1 MIPFA
6 ILSGKIK
13 TKTDEKE
20 IRLLELSPDYFT
32 FRLLKEQA
40 QKYVQQLSDAGQQ
53 GNIVLSFFQFQK
65 RSYHEVILNC
75 TRDVVKIELM
85 PQKQMEG
92 LVCEI
97 RVDVKNEE
105 YRIYTERFNKEYLNY
120 IYLKLDETEADMSKA
135 LVGYP
140 SEKEQTY
147 SDTLKKQ
154 RAAWTQVPNEA
165 KKSLAERVDGIE
177 LDNPAW
183 YQAYLSKPLKDFISL
198 YWESSGW
205 IDIDLCKIAWRVPKY
220 FYIGNA
226 YCFHLFPKKT
236 QLEAMLEKTWS
247 DHIFPVCVFAPVEE
261 KDLIKIEKIL
271 NVLEDHQ
278 ISKETIEKCLTVLAK
293 GKASEIEKMF
303 EVLDKY
309 HISKENIEKNF
320 GNIFSKSINKFDAIF
335 SRNSENIKMYMKLK
349 GYYDK
354 IVTKEELNQ
363 IAQFKNVDT
372 EKIICS
378 VLNQK
383 YIETYKKTIEEKGG
397 LYIGK
402 SIPMNKN
409 DMSKYENIILDIS
422 KNISNLM
429 SYKYKYDK
437 QELESFCIS
446 TLIEKCGDV
455 IYNNDVNKEFLYG
468 TLYNKTKKYC
478 IGYILKEKNN
488 YSIDISKWE
497 NTTKTSKYNKS
508 GMVKKDELDVKQWNL
523 KSEEDEEAMKIL
535 SNYLE
540 MGYDNKKAF
549 ENTAKDLELD
559 IEELMY
565 NIEEIKNQILNK
577 NKENNEQEKDEK

>member
-1 MIPFA
+1 MVNKEELIE
-6 ILSGKIK
+6 ILKKYGFTQEQISKLTKNK
-13 TKTDEKE
+13 T
-20 IRLLELSPDYFT
+20 
-32 FRLLKEQA
+32 LLKRGIIDKIDKNLQ
-40 QKYVQQLSDAGQQ
+40 
-53 GNIVLSFFQFQK
+53 VLTT
-65 RSYHEVILNC
+65 N
-75 TRDVVKIELM
+75 
-85 PQKQMEG
+85 
-92 LVCEI
+92 
-97 RVDVKNEE
+97 N
-105 YRIYTERFNKEYLNY
+105 
-120 IYLKLDETEADMSKA
+120 
-135 LVGYP
+135 
-140 SEKEQTY
+140 
-147 SDTLKKQ
+147 
-154 RAAWTQVPNEA
+154 
-165 KKSLAERVDGIE
+165 
-177 LDNPAW
+177 
-183 YQAYLSKPLKDFISL
+183 ISL
-198 YWESSGW
+198 E
-205 IDIDLCKIAWRVPKY
+205 KIAKCS
-220 FYIGNA
+220 II
-226 YCFHLFPKKT
+226 LFKNNY
-236 QLEAMLEKTWS
+236 LE
-247 DHIFPVCVFAPVEE
+247 
-261 KDLIKIEKIL
+261 IEKIL
-271 NVLEDHQ
+271 KVLEAHQISKETVKNCLSVLAQGKANEIEKIFEVLETHQ
-278 ISKETIEKCLTVLAK
+278 ISKETIENCLTVLAK

-320 GNIFSKSINKFDAIF
+320 GNIFSKSINKFYAIF

-523 KSEEDEEAMKIL
+523 KSEEDEETMKIL

-577 NKENNEQEKDEK
+577 NKENNEQEKNEK

>member
-53 GNIVLSFFQFQK
+53 GNVVLSFFQFQK

-236 QLEAMLEKTWS
+236 QLEAMLEKTWG

-271 NVLEDHQ
+271 KLLSDWCQNKCVKIELVINDWGMAGLIRKKYPNQFLLTLGCLLSKQRRDTRMNYVNRNDNEF
-278 ISKETIEKCLTVLAK
+278 SKEKSQVDAPFYRQYLAKYFNITRVSFQNSGIDQSFFMPDSMIGMTLHFPYFQMNTSGWCPLLAMLYRGSRGRQKAVDDCHCECMTYAFEYPDFLCMTGRYNSIFGYNDSIRIEKEGVRLVAGFLNTPLKNDSAK
-293 GKASEIEKMF
+293 GT
-303 EVLDKY
+303 
-309 HISKENIEKNF
+309 
-320 GNIFSKSINKFDAIF
+320 
-335 SRNSENIKMYMKLK
+335 KL
-349 GYYDK
+349 
-354 IVTKEELNQ
+354 
-363 IAQFKNVDT
+363 
-372 EKIICS
+372 
-378 VLNQK
+378 
-383 YIETYKKTIEEKGG
+383 
-397 LYIGK
+397 
-402 SIPMNKN
+402 
-409 DMSKYENIILDIS
+409 
-422 KNISNLM
+422 
-429 SYKYKYDK
+429 
-437 QELESFCIS
+437 
-446 TLIEKCGDV
+446 
-455 IYNNDVNKEFLYG
+455 
-468 TLYNKTKKYC
+468 
-478 IGYILKEKNN
+478 
-488 YSIDISKWE
+488 
-497 NTTKTSKYNKS
+497 
-508 GMVKKDELDVKQWNL
+508 
-523 KSEEDEEAMKIL
+523 
-535 SNYLE
+535 
-540 MGYDNKKAF
+540 
-549 ENTAKDLELD
+549 
-559 IEELMY
+559 
-565 NIEEIKNQILNK
+565 
-577 NKENNEQEKDEK
+577 

>member
-1 MIPFA
+1 MA
-6 ILSGKIK
+6 KGK
-13 TKTDEKE
+13 
-20 IRLLELSPDYFT
+20 
-32 FRLLKEQA
+32 A
-40 QKYVQQLSDAGQQ
+40 
-53 GNIVLSFFQFQK
+53 
-65 RSYHEVILNC
+65 
-75 TRDVVKIELM
+75 
-85 PQKQMEG
+85 
-92 LVCEI
+92 
-97 RVDVKNEE
+97 
-105 YRIYTERFNKEYLNY
+105 
-120 IYLKLDETEADMSKA
+120 
-135 LVGYP
+135 
-140 SEKEQTY
+140 SE
-147 SDTLKKQ
+147 
-154 RAAWTQVPNEA
+154 
-165 KKSLAERVDGIE
+165 
-177 LDNPAW
+177 
-183 YQAYLSKPLKDFISL
+183 
-198 YWESSGW
+198 
-205 IDIDLCKIAWRVPKY
+205 
-220 FYIGNA
+220 
-226 YCFHLFPKKT
+226 
-236 QLEAMLEKTWS
+236 
-247 DHIFPVCVFAPVEE
+247 
-261 KDLIKIEKIL
+261 IEKIFE
-271 NVLEDHQ
+271 VLEKHQ

-320 GNIFSKSINKFDAIF
+320 GNIFSKSINKFYAIF

-383 YIETYKKTIEEKGG
+383 YIETLKKTIEEKGG

-523 KSEEDEEAMKIL
+523 KSEEDEETMKIL

-577 NKENNEQEKDEK
+577 NKENNEQEKNEK

>member
-20 IRLLELSPDYFT
+20 IRILELSPDYFT

-65 RSYHEVILNC
+65 RNYHEVILNC

-261 KDLIKIEKIL
+261 KDLIKIE
-271 NVLEDHQ
+271 E
-278 ISKETIEKCLTVLAK
+278 
-293 GKASEIEKMF
+293 
-303 EVLDKY
+303 
-309 HISKENIEKNF
+309 
-320 GNIFSKSINKFDAIF
+320 
-335 SRNSENIKMYMKLK
+335 
-349 GYYDK
+349 
-354 IVTKEELNQ
+354 
-363 IAQFKNVDT
+363 
-372 EKIICS
+372 
-378 VLNQK
+378 
-383 YIETYKKTIEEKGG
+383 
-397 LYIGK
+397 
-402 SIPMNKN
+402 
-409 DMSKYENIILDIS
+409 
-422 KNISNLM
+422 
-429 SYKYKYDK
+429 
-437 QELESFCIS
+437 
-446 TLIEKCGDV
+446 
-455 IYNNDVNKEFLYG
+455 
-468 TLYNKTKKYC
+468 
-478 IGYILKEKNN
+478 ILK
-488 YSIDISKWE
+488 
-497 NTTKTSKYNKS
+497 
-508 GMVKKDELDVKQWNL
+508 L
-523 KSEEDEEAMKIL
+523 L
-535 SNYLE
+535 S
-540 MGYDNKKAF
+540 D
-549 ENTAKDLELD
+549 
-559 IEELMY
+559 
-565 NIEEIKNQILNK
+565 
-577 NKENNEQEKDEK
+577 

>member
-13 TKTDEKE
+13 TRTDEKE

-40 QKYVQQLSDAGQQ
+40 QKYEQQLSDAGQQ

-65 RSYHEVILNC
+65 RSYHEVILDC
-75 TRDVVKIELM
+75 TKDIVKIELM

-97 RVDVKNEE
+97 CVDVKNEE

-261 KDLIKIEKIL
+261 KDLIKIEEILKLLSDWCQNKCVKIEL
-271 NVLEDHQ
+271 VINDWGMAGLIRKKYPNHFLLTLGCLLSKQRRDTRMNYVNRNDNEF
-278 ISKETIEKCLTVLAK
+278 SKEKSQIDAPFYRQYLAKHFNITRVSFQNSGIDQSFFTPDSMIGMTLHFPYFQMNTSGWCPLLAMLYRGSRGRQKAVDYCHCECMTYAFEYPDFLCMTGRYNSIFGYNDSIRIEKEGVRLVA
-293 GKASEIEKMF
+293 GF
-303 EVLDKY
+303 
-309 HISKENIEKNF
+309 
-320 GNIFSKSINKFDAIF
+320 
-335 SRNSENIKMYMKLK
+335 
-349 GYYDK
+349 
-354 IVTKEELNQ
+354 LN
-363 IAQFKNVDT
+363 T
-372 EKIICS
+372 P
-378 VLNQK
+378 L
-383 YIETYKKTIEEKGG
+383 
-397 LYIGK
+397 
-402 SIPMNKN
+402 KN
-409 DMSKYENIILDIS
+409 DSA
-422 KNISNLM
+422 
-429 SYKYKYDK
+429 
-437 QELESFCIS
+437 
-446 TLIEKCGDV
+446 
-455 IYNNDVNKEFLYG
+455 KE
-468 TLYNKTKKYC
+468 TK
-478 IGYILKEKNN
+478 L
-488 YSIDISKWE
+488 
-497 NTTKTSKYNKS
+497 
-508 GMVKKDELDVKQWNL
+508 
-523 KSEEDEEAMKIL
+523 
-535 SNYLE
+535 
-540 MGYDNKKAF
+540 
-549 ENTAKDLELD
+549 
-559 IEELMY
+559 
-565 NIEEIKNQILNK
+565 
-577 NKENNEQEKDEK
+577 

>member
-1 MIPFA
+1 MVNKEELIE
-6 ILSGKIK
+6 ILKKYGFTQEQISKLTKNKTLLKQGIIDKIDKNLQVLTTNNISLEKIAKCSIILFKNNYLEIKKIFEVLEKHQISKETIENCLSVLASGKANEI
-13 TKTDEKE
+13 EKIFE
-20 IRLLELSPDYFT
+20 VLETHQIS
-32 FRLLKEQA
+32 KETIE
-40 QKYVQQLSDAGQQ
+40 KCLT
-53 GNIVLSFFQFQK
+53 VLARGK
-65 RSYHEVILNC
+65 A
-75 TRDVVKIELM
+75 
-85 PQKQMEG
+85 
-92 LVCEI
+92 
-97 RVDVKNEE
+97 NE
-105 YRIYTERFNKEYLNY
+105 
-120 IYLKLDETEADMSKA
+120 
-135 LVGYP
+135 
-140 SEKEQTY
+140 
-147 SDTLKKQ
+147 
-154 RAAWTQVPNEA
+154 
-165 KKSLAERVDGIE
+165 
-177 LDNPAW
+177 
-183 YQAYLSKPLKDFISL
+183 
-198 YWESSGW
+198 
-205 IDIDLCKIAWRVPKY
+205 
-220 FYIGNA
+220 
-226 YCFHLFPKKT
+226 
-236 QLEAMLEKTWS
+236 
-247 DHIFPVCVFAPVEE
+247 
-261 KDLIKIEKIL
+261 IEKIL
-271 NVLEDHQ
+271 NVLEDHQISKETIEKCLTVLALGKASEIKKILNVLEDHQISKETIEKCLYVLALGKASEIEKILNVLEDHQISKETIEKCLTVLAKGKANEIEKIFETLEKHQISKETIEKCLTVLALGKASEIEKIFEVLEKHQ

>member
-1 MIPFA
+1 MVNKEELIE
-6 ILSGKIK
+6 ILKKYGFTQEQISKLTKNK
-13 TKTDEKE
+13 T
-20 IRLLELSPDYFT
+20 
-32 FRLLKEQA
+32 LLK
-40 QKYVQQLSDAGQQ
+40 Q
-53 GNIVLSFFQFQK
+53 GIIDKIDKNLQVLTT
-65 RSYHEVILNC
+65 N
-75 TRDVVKIELM
+75 
-85 PQKQMEG
+85 
-92 LVCEI
+92 
-97 RVDVKNEE
+97 N
-105 YRIYTERFNKEYLNY
+105 
-120 IYLKLDETEADMSKA
+120 
-135 LVGYP
+135 
-140 SEKEQTY
+140 
-147 SDTLKKQ
+147 
-154 RAAWTQVPNEA
+154 
-165 KKSLAERVDGIE
+165 
-177 LDNPAW
+177 
-183 YQAYLSKPLKDFISL
+183 ISL
-198 YWESSGW
+198 E
-205 IDIDLCKIAWRVPKY
+205 KIAKCS
-220 FYIGNA
+220 II
-226 YCFHLFPKKT
+226 LFKNNYLEIKKIFEV
-236 QLEAMLEKTWS
+236 LETHQISKETIENCLTVLARGKANE
-247 DHIFPVCVFAPVEE
+247 
-261 KDLIKIEKIL
+261 IEKIL
-271 NVLEDHQ
+271 NVLEDHQISKETIEKCLTVLALGKASEIKKILNVLEDHQISKETIEKCLYVLALGKASEIEKILKVLEEHQISKETIEKCLTVLAKGKASEIEKIFEVLEKHQ

-508 GMVKKDELDVKQWNL
+508 GIVKKDELDVKQWNL

>member
-1 MIPFA
+1 
-6 ILSGKIK
+6 
-13 TKTDEKE
+13 
-20 IRLLELSPDYFT
+20 
-32 FRLLKEQA
+32 
-40 QKYVQQLSDAGQQ
+40 
-53 GNIVLSFFQFQK
+53 
-65 RSYHEVILNC
+65 
-75 TRDVVKIELM
+75 
-85 PQKQMEG
+85 
-92 LVCEI
+92 
-97 RVDVKNEE
+97 
-105 YRIYTERFNKEYLNY
+105 
-120 IYLKLDETEADMSKA
+120 
-135 LVGYP
+135 
-140 SEKEQTY
+140 
-147 SDTLKKQ
+147 
-154 RAAWTQVPNEA
+154 
-165 KKSLAERVDGIE
+165 
-177 LDNPAW
+177 
-183 YQAYLSKPLKDFISL
+183 
-198 YWESSGW
+198 
-205 IDIDLCKIAWRVPKY
+205 
-220 FYIGNA
+220 
-226 YCFHLFPKKT
+226 
-236 QLEAMLEKTWS
+236 MLET
-247 DHIFPVCVFAPVEE
+247 
-261 KDLIKIEKIL
+261 
-271 NVLEDHQ
+271 HQ
-278 ISKETIEKCLTVLAK
+278 ISKETIEKCLTVLAR
-293 GKASEIEKMF
+293 GKANEIEKIF
-303 EVLDKY
+303 EVLEK
-309 HISKENIEKNF
+309 HQISKETIEKCL
-320 GNIFSKSINKFDAIF
+320 
-335 SRNSENIKMYMKLK
+335 YVL
-349 GYYDK
+349 
-354 IVTKEELNQ
+354 
-363 IAQFKNVDT
+363 AQGKANEI
-372 EKIICS
+372 EKIFE
-378 VLNQK
+378 VL
-383 YIETYKKTIEEKGG
+383 ETHQISKETIEEKGG

>member
-1 MIPFA
+1 MVNKEELIE
-6 ILSGKIK
+6 ILKKYGFTQEQISKLTKNKTLLKQGIIDKIDKNLQVLTTNNISLEKIAKCSIILFKNNYLEIKKIFEVLEKHQISKETIENCLSVLASGK
-13 TKTDEKE
+13 
-20 IRLLELSPDYFT
+20 
-32 FRLLKEQA
+32 A
-40 QKYVQQLSDAGQQ
+40 
-53 GNIVLSFFQFQK
+53 
-65 RSYHEVILNC
+65 
-75 TRDVVKIELM
+75 
-85 PQKQMEG
+85 
-92 LVCEI
+92 
-97 RVDVKNEE
+97 NE
-105 YRIYTERFNKEYLNY
+105 
-120 IYLKLDETEADMSKA
+120 
-135 LVGYP
+135 
-140 SEKEQTY
+140 
-147 SDTLKKQ
+147 
-154 RAAWTQVPNEA
+154 
-165 KKSLAERVDGIE
+165 
-177 LDNPAW
+177 
-183 YQAYLSKPLKDFISL
+183 
-198 YWESSGW
+198 
-205 IDIDLCKIAWRVPKY
+205 
-220 FYIGNA
+220 
-226 YCFHLFPKKT
+226 
-236 QLEAMLEKTWS
+236 
-247 DHIFPVCVFAPVEE
+247 
-261 KDLIKIEKIL
+261 IEKIFE
-271 NVLEDHQ
+271 VLETHQISKETIEKCLTVLARGKANEIEKIFEVLEKHQISKETIEKCLYVLAQGKANEIEKIFETLEKHQ